1 VFYWFCH
8 PSQPVKPAK
17 LVSQALQAEAAKRTH
32 FLHFGIPFGVTFAI
46 LRPLLEYLGYMF
58 QEKKT
63 TWGAR
68 GATRDAEVEFRK
80 IELRFGTFMDAFV

>member
-32 FLHFGIPFGVTFAI
+32 FHHFGIPFGVTFAI
-46 LRPLLEYLGYMF
+46 LGPLLEHLGYIF
-58 QEKKT
+58 HVERLP
-63 TWGAR
+63 GAP
-68 GATRDAEVEFRK
+68 EVPPETPK
-80 IELRFGTFMDAFV
+80 